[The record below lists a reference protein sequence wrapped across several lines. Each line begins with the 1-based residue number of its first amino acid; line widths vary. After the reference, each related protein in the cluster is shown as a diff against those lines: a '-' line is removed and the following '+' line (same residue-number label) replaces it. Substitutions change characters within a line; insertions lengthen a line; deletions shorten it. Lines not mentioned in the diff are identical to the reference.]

1 MNWGYAGHAGSPVR
15 LDSTGATLSP
25 ARCHGRAAVACA
37 LVQFSFAHAPG
48 PPPSR
53 RSLPPVGSA
62 PPRSVRTVCRGT
74 WWGGRSSSRSWKE
87 ALYHWSVQ
95 RVGVLLHP
103 PHKWWSPPICVPP
116 KGCSH
121 GRVGLWVIASQTGES
136 ARSGEVASFRFTRRA
151 APHRIVHVVAQHLS
165 ATPSGKYNPEGWH
178 RQIGSAERRR

>member
-1 MNWGYAGHAGSPVR
+1 MRSRAILLRTCSWTPSI
-15 LDSTGATLSP
+15 ATELASSGL
-25 ARCHGRAAVACA
+25 R
-37 LVQFSFAHAPG
+37 
-48 PPPSR
+48 PS
-53 RSLPPVGSA
+53 
-62 PPRSVRTVCRGT
+62 PPRSMRTVCRGT